1 MLLARLQTMTDS
13 YAKKA
18 KERLSVLEE
27 NAATSLLRE
36 LTDFSVKRDF

>member
-1 MLLARLQTMTDS
+1 MTDT

-18 KERLSVLEE
+18 KERLSVLDESQ
-27 NAATSLLRE
+27 ATSLLRE